1 MEPDF
6 VLNGQGFG
14 SVASR
19 LLATN
24 GDVTVMRPY
33 IGADNRHY
41 VTQLVTNGAGAVVE
55 SACLIH
61 NGNALLRKNDWIAM
75 DQEVERVAKPR
86 LQMVGDLR
94 SSGMDI
100 ILPNGMAKSTFEYE
114 AMTDISRASTSMDGI
129 RRGQSDRV
137 TFDIRG
143 LPLPIIHKDFHLSM
157 REVLISRNGGS
168 PLDLTGA
175 GLASER
181 VAEEVERY
189 AIGLNDIYQFAGY
202 NVYGART
209 FPQRLTKTL
218 TLPTAAGWTPEVL
231 VNEVIA
237 MREQLKA
244 AYHYGPFRL
253 YFSTDWEAYLDKDY
267 SAAKGEKTL
276 RKRIEEIMSIT
287 SVKCLDYLTGFQ
299 AFMIENNKNAMSI
312 VVGMEMTT
320 IQWSSP
326 DGLEYNF
333 KVMCIMV
340 PRFKYDTAGNCG
352 ILHAT
357 AA

>member
-1 MEPDF
+1 MSDF
-6 VLNGQGFG
+6 VVDGVAHG
-14 SVASR
+14 SVATR
-19 LLATN
+19 LLASN
-24 GDVTVMRPY
+24 GDPMVMKPY
-33 IGADNRHY
+33 VGSDGRDYITRM
-41 VTQLVTNGAGAVVE
+41 VTNSAGERTAQPT
-55 SACLIH
+55 LIH

-86 LQMVGDLR
+86 LQLVGDLR
-94 SSGMDI
+94 TSGHDI
-100 ILPNGMAKSTFEYE
+100 ILPNGMSKSTFEYE
-114 AMTDISRASTSMDGI
+114 AMTDISRATTSMDGI
-129 RRGQSDRV
+129 RRGNSDRV
-137 TFDIRG
+137 NFDIRG
-143 LPLPIIHKDFHLSM
+143 LPLPIIHKDFHLSL
-157 REVLISRNGGS
+157 REVMISRHGGS

-202 NVYGART
+202 SVYGVRT
-209 FPQRLTKTL
+209 FPQRLTKVL
-218 TLPTAAGWTPEVL
+218 TLPTAAGWTPDTL
-231 VNEVIA
+231 FNEVIA

-253 YFSTDWEAYLDKDY
+253 YFSTDWEGYLDKDY
-267 SAAKGEKTL
+267 SQAKGDKSL
-276 RKRIEEIMSIT
+276 RQKIEGIAGIQ
-287 SVKCLDYLTGFQ
+287 SVKCLDYLTGYQ
-299 AFMIENNKNAMSI
+299 AFMIEDNKNAMAI

-352 ILHAT
+352 VLHAT